1 MQAMKANAITYV
13 VDDDPAVRDGLC
25 ALLGTVSIPTRA
37 YASANEFLQIAEPGM
52 VGCLVVDV
60 RMPGMSGLE
69 LLHILKARDIH
80 LPVIVISGHGD
91 VAMAVRAMKAGAVDF
106 LLKPFNEQELLD
118 QIFASLNLSDQNS
131 SLKQTRE
138 QAAQRFS
145 ELTPRERQI
154 LDRIMQ
160 CQHSKAIA
168 FDLGISEKT
177 VDVHRFN
184 IMRKTGTRNI
194 SQLIQLRI
202 QAGDA
207 GSMSDAGLR
216 PGEI

>member
-1 MQAMKANAITYV
+1 
-13 VDDDPAVRDGLC
+13 
-25 ALLGTVSIPTRA
+25 
-37 YASANEFLQIAEPGM
+37 
-52 VGCLVVDV
+52 
-60 RMPGMSGLE
+60 
-69 LLHILKARDIH
+69 
-80 LPVIVISGHGD
+80 
-91 VAMAVRAMKAGAVDF
+91 MAVRAMKAGAADF

-118 QIFASLNLSDQNS
+118 QIRVSLNQSDQNS

-207 GSMSDAGLR
+207 SSMSDAGLR

>member
-1 MQAMKANAITYV
+1 MKAKAMAYL
-13 VDDDPAVRDGLC
+13 VDDDPAVREGLC
-25 ALLGTVSIPTRA
+25 ALLGSVSIEARA
-37 YASANEFLQIAEPGM
+37 FASANEFLQIAEPGM

-69 LLHILKARDIH
+69 LLQIIKARGIH

-118 QIFASLNLSDQNS
+118 QILALLNQSDQHS

-138 QAAQRFS
+138 QAAQRFGD
-145 ELTPRERQI
+145 LTPRERQV
-154 LDRIMQ
+154 LDRIME

-184 IMRKTGTRNI
+184 IMRKTGTRNL
-194 SQLIQLRI
+194 SELIMLRI
-202 QAGDA
+202 EAGD
-207 GSMSDAGLR
+207 L
-216 PGEI
+216 I

>member
-1 MQAMKANAITYV
+1 MKPNAMTYV
-13 VDDDPAVRDGLC
+13 VDDDPAVREGLC
-25 ALLGTVSIPTRA
+25 ALLGSVSIASRA
-37 YASANEFLQIAEPGM
+37 FASANEFLQVADASM

-60 RMPGMSGLE
+60 RMPGMSGME

-91 VAMAVRAMKAGAVDF
+91 VALAVRAMKAGAVDF

-118 QIFASLNLSDQNS
+118 QILASINQSDQDVS
-131 SLKQTRE
+131 RQQTRE
-138 QAAQRFS
+138 QAALRFAD
-145 ELTPRERQI
+145 LTPREKQV
-154 LDRIMQ
+154 LERIME

-184 IMRKTGTRNI
+184 IMRKTSTRNL
-194 SQLIQLRI
+194 SELIQLRI
-202 QAGDA
+202 QAGEA
-207 GSMSDAGLR
+207 V
-216 PGEI
+216 

>member
-1 MQAMKANAITYV
+1 MKPNAMTYV
-13 VDDDPAVRDGLC
+13 VDDDPAVREGLC
-25 ALLGTVSIPTRA
+25 ALLGSVSIASRA
-37 YASANEFLQIAEPGM
+37 FASASEFLQVADASM

-60 RMPGMSGLE
+60 RMPGMSGME

-106 LLKPFNEQELLD
+106 LLKPFNEQEFLD
-118 QIFASLNLSDQNS
+118 QILVSINQSDQDIS
-131 SLKQTRE
+131 RLQTRE
-138 QAAQRFS
+138 QAALRFAD
-145 ELTPRERQI
+145 LTPREKQVLEQI
-154 LDRIMQ
+154 ME

-184 IMRKTGTRNI
+184 IMRKTGTRNL
-194 SQLIQLRI
+194 SELIQLRI
-202 QAGDA
+202 QAGEA
-207 GSMSDAGLR
+207 V
-216 PGEI
+216 

>member
-1 MQAMKANAITYV
+1 MKSNAMTYV
-13 VDDDPAVRDGLC
+13 VDDDPAVREGLC
-25 ALLGTVSIPTRA
+25 ALLGSVSIATRA
-37 YASANEFLQIAEPGM
+37 FASAHEFLQVADASM

-60 RMPGMSGLE
+60 RMPGMSGME
-69 LLHILKARDIH
+69 LLQILKARDIH

-118 QIFASLNLSDQNS
+118 QILASINQSDQDIS
-131 SLKQTRE
+131 RQQTRE
-138 QAAQRFS
+138 QAALRFS
-145 ELTPRERQI
+145 DLTPREKQVLEQI
-154 LDRIMQ
+154 ME

-184 IMRKTGTRNI
+184 IMRKTGTRNL
-194 SQLIQLRI
+194 SELIQLRI
-202 QAGDA
+202 QAGEA
-207 GSMSDAGLR
+207 V
-216 PGEI
+216 